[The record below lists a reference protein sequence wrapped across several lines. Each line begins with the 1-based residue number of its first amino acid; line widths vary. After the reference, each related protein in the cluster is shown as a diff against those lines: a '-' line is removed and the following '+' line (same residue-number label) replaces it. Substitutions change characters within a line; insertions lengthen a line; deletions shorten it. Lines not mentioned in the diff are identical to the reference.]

1 MLALQIALDLDEST
15 AVIAEIRDQIKE
27 KLLDPGGKG
36 ALTREAWRI
45 VSAEWHASGKSFL
58 DFITTARKGAPLV
71 TTVVNGDVQH
81 TKALE
86 TVTTLTGG
94 SNCAAEEE
102 ETKATAID

>member
-58 DFITTARKGAPLV
+58 DFITTSQ
-71 TTVVNGDVQH
+71 QH
-81 TKALE
+81 VREL
-86 TVTTLTGG
+86 L
-94 SNCAAEEE
+94 S
-102 ETKATAID
+102 